1 MSDEEFIDDGAEV
14 SDDEFIDDGA
24 VSKDRDQLEGQQ
36 PKRWRGPDLEWI
48 EVKTFS
54 TVNEFKNSNIHKDIT
69 ENYSR
74 RKFGNIYNYKREIF
88 YCKFLRKRK
97 FKTCYKKVKISYS
110 KASD

>member
-24 VSKDRDQLEGQQ
+24 VSNDREQVEGQQ
-36 PKRWRGPDLEWI
+36 PKRRRGPDLEWI

-54 TVNEFKNSNIHKDIT
+54 SVAEFKNSNIFKDIT

-74 RKFGNIYNYKREIF
+74 RKFGNTYNYKREIF

-97 FKTCYKKVKISYS
+97 FKPC
-110 KASD
+110 